1 MAPGCHVI
9 SVIGGATDA
18 PPPRPPS
25 PPRYAAGHVP
35 GARNVPF
42 DRLSES
48 VRSGELDAWRARPV
62 AVVCASGARSAQ
74 ATVRLSKVFGFED
87 VTNVAGGTMKWTL
100 KNLPLEK

>member
-1 MAPGCHVI
+1 MAPGGHVI
-9 SVIGGATDA
+9 GVIGGATDA
-18 PPPRPPS
+18 PLPS